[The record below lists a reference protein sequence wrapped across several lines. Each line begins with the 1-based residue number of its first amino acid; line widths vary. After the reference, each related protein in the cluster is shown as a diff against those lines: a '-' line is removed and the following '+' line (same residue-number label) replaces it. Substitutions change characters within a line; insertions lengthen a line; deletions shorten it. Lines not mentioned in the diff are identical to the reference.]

1 MRTCDK
7 LSSKFPGPAIMAD
20 LLNIRLLRRK
30 FLIPLDVGGSGNCF
44 FFLICITSVGHESSP
59 DQSYRC

>member
-1 MRTCDK
+1 MRTFDK
-7 LSSKFPGPAIMAD
+7 LSSKFPGPATVTD

-44 FFLICITSVGHESSP
+44 LICITSVGHELSL